1 VKQRR
6 HITEI
11 HAGLGPTGN
20 RAHTGFEK
28 IRERRLGHES
38 EEEKLPQMRAEKQD
52 SAAPP

>member
-11 HAGLGPTGN
+11 HAGLGPAGN

-28 IRERRLGHES
+28 IGERGLSHES
-38 EEEKLPQMRAEKQD
+38 EKKKSPVRRAEKQD